1 MSALLD
7 RATSNSLVD
16 HRRSRLKKLYGK
28 KEKSSQEE
36 TQGCQEAQD
45 TSQET

>member
-7 RATSNSLVD
+7 RATSNSSVD
-16 HRRSRLKKLYGK
+16 HRRSRLKNLYGK

-36 TQGCQEAQD
+36 TQGCKEAQETRQEA
-45 TSQET
+45 